1 MRFNTISL
9 FYGFA
14 EMALFLIL
22 VSTFSSVNE
31 HLMN

>member
-1 MRFNTISL
+1 MQINTISL

-14 EMALFLIL
+14 EMAPLLIL
-22 VSTFSSVNE
+22 ASTFSSVNK